1 VGRSS
6 RIAIEYPLRRAVQQ
20 GAAHTRTIAVMQI
33 ENSFSVGAPPERVFA
48 FLLDVN
54 RVVACVPGAELS
66 EVIDS
71 DTFKGKVRIKVGPVT
86 VSYNGTATI
95 TSRDE
100 AARTATLQ
108 AEGRETTGS
117 GSARATTTMSVT
129 PEGEGSAVRLVTD
142 FTVVGRVA
150 QFGRGIMEE
159 VSRKLVD
166 QMGACIR
173 TKLEAEQSP
182 QAGDAATAEAPHT
195 NGSPPAG
202 GSSRRA
208 RGGAATAE
216 KSAAAG
222 ASGAATRESG
232 GAPEVAQVAPSA
244 APGGAPEVAREAP
257 SPAPRPQV
265 SMDPHPA
272 EAVPVDA
279 LALARSVAVDRLKA
293 VGPARIGGV
302 LGALV
307 GLLVLLRLRR
317 LGRRHRRRHSG

>member
-1 VGRSS
+1 
-6 RIAIEYPLRRAVQQ
+6 
-20 GAAHTRTIAVMQI
+20 MQI

-66 EVIDS
+66 EVVDS

-86 VSYNGTATI
+86 VSYNGTAHM

-100 AARTATLQ
+100 TARTATLQ

-117 GSARATTTMSVT
+117 GSARATTTMTVT
-129 PEGEGSAVRLVTD
+129 PEGDGSSVRLATD

-166 QMGACIR
+166 QMGECIR
-173 TKLEAEQSP
+173 TKLEAET
-182 QAGDAATAEAPHT
+182 ATAEVPHSNGAP
-195 NGSPPAG
+195 
-202 GSSRRA
+202 A
-208 RGGAATAE
+208 RGTARRSRAGATATASEETSVPATAPGAAAAE
-216 KSAAAG
+216 
-222 ASGAATRESG
+222 
-232 GAPEVAQVAPSA
+232 
-244 APGGAPEVAREAP
+244 PGGATVSEAATVSAP
-257 SPAPRPQV
+257 ATVPAPAPRPQV
-265 SMDPHPA
+265 SMAPQPA
-272 EAVPVDA
+272 EPVPLDA
-279 LALARSVAVDRLKA
+279 LALARSVAADRLRA
-293 VGPARIGGV
+293 AGPARIGGI

-317 LGRRHRRRHSG
+317 NGRRHRRRSG